1 MEARNDA
8 LGRIR
13 VIVERVESTD
23 ARFISVVTVVGSVL
37 HRVLSA
43 EKTAHGAAI
52 SLAQQ
57 TQLEQM
63 RSELSML
70 IEALGTLLPRQV
82 SLEKVAAKQES
93 SWWFALS
100 EATHILEESIDQLS
114 VLVKQQ
120 QKGSAIRDLTALTQ
134 RLLREHYNVLL
145 EQARSYLDG

>member
-8 LGRIR
+8 LERMR
-13 VIVERVESTD
+13 AIVERVESTD
-23 ARFISVVTVVGSVL
+23 AGFISVATVVGSVL
-37 HRVLSA
+37 RRVLSA
-43 EKTAHGAAI
+43 EKTAHQAAI

-63 RSELSML
+63 RSELSAM
-70 IEALGTLLPRQV
+70 IEAMGTLLPKQV
-82 SLEKVAAKQES
+82 SLEKVVAKEEP

-100 EATHILEESIDQLS
+100 EATHVLEESIDQLS

-120 QKGSAIRDLTALTQ
+120 EKGSAIRDLMAQAQ

>member
-1 MEARNDA
+1 METRNDA

-37 HRVLSA
+37 RRVLSA
-43 EKTAHGAAI
+43 EKTAHGATI

-120 QKGSAIRDLTALTQ
+120 QKGSAIRDLTAQAQ

>member
-13 VIVERVESTD
+13 AIVERVESTD

-37 HRVLSA
+37 RRVLSA

-82 SLEKVAAKQES
+82 SLEKVAAKKES

-100 EATHILEESIDQLS
+100 EATHILEESLDQLS

-120 QKGSAIRDLTALTQ
+120 QKGSAIRDLTAQAQ
-134 RLLREHYNVLL
+134 RLLREHYNVFL

>member
-13 VIVERVESTD
+13 AIVERVESTD

-37 HRVLSA
+37 RRVLSA

-120 QKGSAIRDLTALTQ
+120 QKGSAIRDLTAQAQ

>member
-13 VIVERVESTD
+13 AIMERVESTD

-37 HRVLSA
+37 RRVLSA

-120 QKGSAIRDLTALTQ
+120 QKGSAIRDLTAQAQ